1 MLYLSPLEIWR
12 VFVYNDKVILKQK
25 EAYMS
30 DFIEFA
36 ICLIVTTLILVVP
49 IFTIVYFMDKIS
61 CEATAR
67 ALSFTPHYSIFTG
80 CVVEKPNGNRVL
92 LDQFRIVVISKKSE

>member
-1 MLYLSPLEIWR
+1 
-12 VFVYNDKVILKQK
+12 
-25 EAYMS
+25 MS
-30 DFIEFA
+30 DFIESV
-36 ICLIVTTLILVVP
+36 ICLIVVTLILAVP
-49 IFTIVYFMDKIS
+49 LFTIAYFMDKIS

-92 LDQFRIVVISKKSE
+92 LDQIRNVGISKESE

>member
-1 MLYLSPLEIWR
+1 M
-12 VFVYNDKVILKQK
+12 
-25 EAYMS
+25 A
-30 DFIEFA
+30 DFIESTVW
-36 ICLIVTTLILVVP
+36 LIACVLLIAVP
-49 IFTIVYFMDKIS
+49 VFTIGYFMDKIS

-92 LDQFRIVVISKKSE
+92 LDQIRNVGISKESE

>member
-1 MLYLSPLEIWR
+1 
-12 VFVYNDKVILKQK
+12 
-25 EAYMS
+25 MS
-30 DFIEFA
+30 DFIEGF
-36 ICLIVTTLILVVP
+36 IRLIVAVLILTVP
-49 IFTIVYFMDKIS
+49 FFTIGYFMDKIS

-92 LDQFRIVVISKKSE
+92 LDQIRNVGISKDGE